1 MTPRVIEI
9 VGYAGAVCN
18 AISFVPQLLRV
29 IRLRSARDIS
39 YSMFLIFAIGSGLWL
54 VYGASVNSLPVML
67 ANATTLLLSFSIFV
81 LKLGYGRQTTEVAAL
96 VTSDPEKV
104 NGTGKVR

>member
-1 MTPRVIEI
+1 
-9 VGYAGAVCN
+9 
-18 AISFVPQLLRV
+18 
-29 IRLRSARDIS
+29 
-39 YSMFLIFAIGSGLWL
+39 
-54 VYGASVNSLPVML
+54 ML